1 MSPLGAALILLGCL
15 GAAGRIVRGQRQ
27 RLSALSE
34 LSRAL
39 ETMHAE
45 LSLRAAGLP
54 ELTKELAQSGR
65 GAAGRFFAALEGR
78 LRRLG
83 DEPFSALW
91 EEAAAEALPEL
102 SAADRAALGRL
113 GQTLGRYEL
122 GEQLAALALC
132 RSSLERS
139 AALLSDALPERR
151 RLAFGLLGAAG
162 ALLCIC
168 LL

>member
-1 MSPLGAALILLGCL
+1 M
-15 GAAGRIVRGQRQ
+15 R
-27 RLSALSE
+27 
-34 LSRAL
+34 
-39 ETMHAE
+39 
-45 LSLRAAGLP
+45 
-54 ELTKELAQSGR
+54 
-65 GAAGRFFAALEGR
+65 
-78 LRRLG
+78 
-83 DEPFSALW
+83 LW